1 MPAPIRF
8 SAEPTSDVALLAA
21 LRANDASAFEELVRR
36 HGGRMLAAARRLLAS
51 EDDAQDVLQEA
62 FIAAFRAIG
71 SFEGKSQ
78 LGTWLHRIV
87 VNAALMRLRAR
98 RRRPEQS
105 IEALLPRFLDDGHQA
120 EPAVEWRATA
130 EDLLQRDE
138 HRDLVR
144 AAIDELPENY
154 RTVLKLRDIEELDTQ
169 ETADMLGIDANTVKV
184 RLHRARQALRTL
196 LDRHFRAERS

>member
-120 EPAVEWRATA
+120 EPAVEWRASA

>member
-1 MPAPIRF
+1 MPAQTR
-8 SAEPTSDVALLAA
+8 SAAESTDEAALLAA
-21 LRANDASAFEELVRR
+21 LRANDESAFEELVRR
-36 HGGRMLAAARRLLAS
+36 HGGKMLAAARRLLSS

-62 FIAAFRAIG
+62 FVAAFRAIRG
-71 SFEGKSQ
+71 FEGKSQ

-105 IEALLPRFLDDGHQA
+105 IEGLLPRFLDDGHQA
-120 EPAVEWRATA
+120 EPAVEWRASA

-144 AAIDELPENY
+144 TAIDELPENY
-154 RTVLKLRDIEELDTQ
+154 RTVLQLRDIEELDTQ
-169 ETADMLGIDANTVKV
+169 ETAEMLGIDANTVKV

-196 LDRHFRAERS
+196 LDRHFRAERP